1 MAVARRRSRSR
12 SRSVTSKAT
21 RTSPTSPKTVPQEDL
36 DFLRDFWSYL
46 RFRLDAGPHKAAA
59 ATNLQFVSSFVQML
73 LREPDVLAKPG
84 FGHLIEKMAQM
95 AESGPRK

>member
-12 SRSVTSKAT
+12 SRSVSSKATPTTSKA
-21 RTSPTSPKTVPQEDL
+21 VPQEDL